1 MAWETS
7 PQEKSARIWGLPA
20 PGILSRASKA
30 ERRRGAKTTAGK
42 CDEPEGL
49 AAGLVPDVGSWYWA
63 GGKGRTQSQALW
75 MSHTGPGWPWPWL
88 FKSPRLFLSVKC
100 LMSQREA
107 PGNLATG
114 NNLVVP

>member
-63 GGKGRTQSQALW
+63 GGRGQTPEPGFVDESHGAWLAL
-75 MSHTGPGWPWPWL
+75 
-88 FKSPRLFLSVKC
+88 
-100 LMSQREA
+100 A
-107 PGNLATG
+107 
-114 NNLVVP
+114 VVV